1 MLSDSDLRILR
12 VLERDASLSYAE
24 IARRLGLNESTV
36 RKKVL
41 KLKRQGIIR
50 RFSVVLDPEKLGI
63 RNIAI
68 LGIDTD
74 PDKLLE
80 VAQRLR
86 DMPEVKSVAITSGD
100 HMLMAEVWSEDGD
113 QLSKILTRKIGKID
127 GVRKVCPSLVLE
139 RVKD

>member
-12 VLERDASLSYAE
+12 ILERDASLSYAE

-41 KLKRQGIIR
+41 KLKRQGVIR

-113 QLSKILTRKIGKID
+113 QLSKILTRKIGRID